1 MTGRVAV
8 EVWVGL
14 PRDIRIHKRGVT
26 LTHRYHETVGHYFR
40 PMMGRDSRNILYVR
54 TVPRFGV
61 VWRRAHARRDSARDP
76 MVGEHGAQT
85 HATGYLY
92 APLPRPAA
100 TCARTPRWLISSQIS
115 LLDCGA
121 VVDGPCQPLS
131 PFFHLSPSLLID
143 SPVLSVSPPFSLF
156 ASLARAH
163 FSTNVA
169 SLSGCA
175 ALYGQCD
182 HHAIVPRGHTRP
194 TRNIIV
200 TQLSIVNDVKWR
212 REAGI
217 LLMIVVRARNLNRPG
232 SDSPPGLRVIVYRAF
247 SFLLFLFSL

>member
-1 MTGRVAV
+1 M
-8 EVWVGL
+8 
-14 PRDIRIHKRGVT
+14 
-26 LTHRYHETVGHYFR
+26 
-40 PMMGRDSRNILYVR
+40 
-54 TVPRFGV
+54 
-61 VWRRAHARRDSARDP
+61 
-76 MVGEHGAQT
+76 
-85 HATGYLY
+85 
-92 APLPRPAA
+92 PAA
-100 TCARTPRWLISSQIS
+100 FPFLPSLSISPHRFSHPF
-115 LLDCGA
+115 C
-121 VVDGPCQPLS
+121 LS
-131 PFFHLSPSLLID
+131 PIFPICLS
-143 SPVLSVSPPFSLF
+143 LSR
-156 ASLARAH
+156 ARAH

-200 TQLSIVNDVKWR
+200 TQLSIVNGVKWR

-232 SDSPPGLRVIVYRAF
+232 SDSPPGLRAIVYRVF